1 MEGKGTSRF
10 GTSGK
15 AESVASKS
23 KSKSNGQRVVVSSRK
38 LSSMGDKEKQ
48 ELWAE
53 LGLDDSS
60 VEELEMEAGPSTT
73 STGSAGKGIISNS
86 KKDLVGTKPSRSKT
100 KSKNSMAAKN
110 NKRPASKSG
119 ELSTNTHDK
128 GDKVYAA
135 WWSQDLD
142 RNSAP
147 PTGWYSGTIKT
158 YKLSSQ
164 QQVQYSVVF
173 DDGDKLDNLEKH
185 HVMTKPDYIKKRKKE
200 LKPIFD
206 KGDEVY
212 AAFWP
217 DDKRSAS
224 TPSWYP
230 GKVKS
235 YRVVKGSE
243 SGVYGSTRFY
253 DIE

>member
-10 GTSGK
+10 GTSGQTFSITSK
-15 AESVASKS
+15 A
-23 KSKSNGQRVVVSSRK
+23 KSNGLVSSRK

-60 VEELEMEAGPSTT
+60 VEELEMETGPSTT
-73 STGSAGKGIISNS
+73 TGSAGKGIISNN
-86 KKDLVGTKPSRSKT
+86 KKDMVDKTTSRSKT
-100 KSKNSMAAKN
+100 KSKNGMATKN
-110 NKRPASKSG
+110 NKRPANKSG
-119 ELSTNTHDK
+119 ELSTNIYDK

-142 RNSAP
+142 RSSAP

-158 YKLSSQ
+158 YKMSSQ
-164 QQVQYSVVF
+164 QQVQYSVLF
-173 DDGDKLDNLEKH
+173 DDGDKLDNLEEH
-185 HVMTKPDYIKKRKKE
+185 HIMTKPDYLKKMKKE
-200 LKPIFD
+200 LKPVFD

-235 YRVVKGSE
+235 YRKVKGSE

>member
-1 MEGKGTSRF
+1 MEGKGKSRF

-15 AESVASKS
+15 AESNTS
-23 KSKSNGQRVVVSSRK
+23 KSKSNGQRVVSSR
-38 LSSMGDKEKQ
+38 SREDKEKQ
-48 ELWAE
+48 ELFKE

-60 VEELEMEAGPSTT
+60 DEEVEVDAESSI
-73 STGSAGKGIISNS
+73 STGSAGKGIVSNN
-86 KKDLVGTKPSRSKT
+86 KKDMVDNIPSRSKT
-100 KSKNSMAAKN
+100 KSNGMAAKN
-110 NKRPASKSG
+110 NKKPANK
-119 ELSTNTHDK
+119 LDTITTNTYDK

-142 RNSAP
+142 RSSAP
-147 PTGWYSGTIKT
+147 PTGWYSGTIKN
-158 YKLSSQ
+158 YKISSQ
-164 QQVQYSVVF
+164 QQVLYSVVF
-173 DDGDKLDNLEKH
+173 DDGDKLDNLEEH
-185 HVMTKPDYIKKRKKE
+185 HIMTKPDYLKKMKKE
-200 LKPIFD
+200 LKPLFD

-230 GKVKS
+230 GKVKN
-235 YRVVKGSE
+235 YRVAKGSE
-243 SGVYGSTRFY
+243 GGVYGSTRFY

>member
-1 MEGKGTSRF
+1 
-10 GTSGK
+10 
-15 AESVASKS
+15 
-23 KSKSNGQRVVVSSRK
+23 
-38 LSSMGDKEKQ
+38 MGDKEKQ
-48 ELWAE
+48 ELLAA

-60 VEELEMEAGPSTT
+60 GVEVGPSI
-73 STGSAGKGIISNS
+73 SMGSAGKGIISNN
-86 KKDLVGTKPSRSKT
+86 KKDIDNNKTSRSKT
-100 KSKNSMAAKN
+100 KSQNGMATKN
-110 NKRPASKSG
+110 NKMAANKSG
-119 ELSTNTHDK
+119 TLSTNVYDK

-142 RNSAP
+142 RSSAP

-158 YKLSSQ
+158 YKMSSQ

-173 DDGDKLDNLEKH
+173 DDGDKLDNLEEH
-185 HVMTKPDYIKKRKKE
+185 HIMTKPDYLKKMKKE
-200 LKPIFD
+200 LKPLFD

-230 GKVKS
+230 GKVKN
-235 YRVVKGSE
+235 YRVVKGGKN
-243 SGVYGSTRFY
+243 GVYGSTRFY

>member
-15 AESVASKS
+15 ADSVAS
-23 KSKSNGQRVVVSSRK
+23 KSKSNGQRVVSSSSRK
-38 LSSMGDKEKQ
+38 ISSMGDKEKQ
-48 ELWAE
+48 ELWFE

-60 VEELEMEAGPSTT
+60 VEELEMEAGPSTI
-73 STGSAGKGIISNS
+73 STGSAGKGIITNN
-86 KKDLVGTKPSRSKT
+86 KKDMVDKTTSRSKT
-100 KSKNSMAAKN
+100 KSKNGMATKN
-110 NKRPASKSG
+110 NKRPANKSG
-119 ELSTNTHDK
+119 ELSTNIYDK

-142 RNSAP
+142 RSSAP

-158 YKLSSQ
+158 YKMSSQ

-173 DDGDKLDNLEKH
+173 DDGDKIDNLEGH
-185 HVMTKPDYIKKRKKE
+185 HIMTKPDYIKKMKKE
-200 LKPIFD
+200 LKPVFD

-224 TPSWYP
+224 TPSWYL
-230 GKVKS
+230 GKVKN